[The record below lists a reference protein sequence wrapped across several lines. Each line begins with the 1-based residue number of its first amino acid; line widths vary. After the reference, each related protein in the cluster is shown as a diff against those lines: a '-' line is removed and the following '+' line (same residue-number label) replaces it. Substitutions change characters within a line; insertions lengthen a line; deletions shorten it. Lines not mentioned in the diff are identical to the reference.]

1 MVSKRDIDKLF
12 KQKHF
17 TGHQVG
23 RILLESLLDQLYDR
37 PPKISDQEIAKMKDH
52 LANEYEG
59 GIYNIYVNIYA
70 GLIDVFNFVQ
80 MLSNNAMLNLVAL
93 KGNVSLLSQA
103 ALDHQ
108 MKLNEP
114 VTITERQFRRYET
127 NYKKYLK
134 EVSNQHKNE
143 KILLIHY
150 LQSKLET
157 ILDEST
163 WEDTDEETFWK
174 KYSHIKEILD
184 QYDKDHNSI
193 PAKSNQYIRKLYRDY
208 HQDDSSPIKGLK
220 SLAFFEALNTKQY
233 DKELQDQ
240 IKSKRLNLSLQELKA
255 YLLKSYLSERY
266 ENNLSKD
273 DASEQAFKDN
283 DIYLHYFNN
292 LKSSADFDDTL
303 PDHLTK
309 KDLIDN
315 WIFDIPAI
323 YFDDNTNTSTT
334 NKINTENI
342 QNLDQI
348 LAKEL
353 FDIFKATAQDL
364 SALTPD
370 IKEILTFNDPNELLN
385 KKITQG
391 ILAKKGDNF
400 YKDYISITWLRSED
414 DYGMWRVFPKKYQ
427 YQARFHGFSV
437 YHDPSNDT
445 EEDHFT
451 KIADQEEKDFFKR
464 IEEYTD
470 DQQVTQR
477 YTSIEKFITLYQAY
491 SQFINGVIIFSND
504 TDLSEFKKVPAYR
517 AFLKEIDK
525 FHAIRNLSLYELE
538 DMIRDKKLLQDT
550 QKRIIDSFPLID
562 LNKPRIKKEKP
573 EDIASYIAKIFSQ
586 EDGKPIS
593 TVTVLD
599 DIVRGDIDVKKG

>member
-1 MVSKRDIDKLF
+1 MVSKKDIDKLF

-23 RILLESLLDQLYDR
+23 RILLDSLLDQLYDR
-37 PPKISDQEIAKMKDH
+37 TPKVSDEEIAKMKDH

-59 GIYNIYVNIYA
+59 SIYDTYVNIYA
-70 GLIDVFNFVQ
+70 GLVDMFNYVQ
-80 MLSNNAMLNLVAL
+80 MLSNNAMLNLVTL
-93 KGNVSLLSQA
+93 KGDLSLLSQA
-103 ALDHQ
+103 TLDHQ
-108 MKLNEP
+108 VKINEP

-127 NYKKYLK
+127 KYRKYLK
-134 EVSNQHKNE
+134 EVSDQHKNE

-150 LQSKLET
+150 LQSRLET
-157 ILDEST
+157 ILDESS
-163 WEDTDEETFWK
+163 WEDTDKETFWK
-174 KYSHIKEILD
+174 KYPHIKEILD

-193 PAKSNQYIRKLYRDY
+193 PAKSNQYIQKLYRDY
-208 HQDDSSPIKGLK
+208 HQDDSSPIEGLK

-240 IKSKRLNLSLQELKA
+240 IKSKHLNLSLKDLKA

-283 DIYLHYFNN
+283 DIYLQYFDN
-292 LKSSADFDDTL
+292 LKNSAKVDDTL

-309 KDLIDN
+309 KDLLDN
-315 WIFDIPAI
+315 WIFDIPCI
-323 YFDDNTNTSTT
+323 HFDDNTNTSTT

-342 QNLDQI
+342 QSLDQI

-370 IKEILTFNDPNELLN
+370 IKEILTFNDPKELLN
-385 KKITQG
+385 KKTTQG
-391 ILAKKGDNF
+391 ILAKKGDEF
-400 YKDYISITWLRSED
+400 YKDYVSITWLRSED
-414 DYGMWRVFPKKYQ
+414 DYGMWQIFPKKYQ
-427 YQARFHGFSV
+427 HQARFHGFSV

-451 KIADQEEKDFFKR
+451 KLADQDEKDFFQR
-464 IEEYTD
+464 IEEYTS
-470 DQQVTQR
+470 DQQVEER
-477 YTSIEKFITLYQAY
+477 YDSIEKFITLYQAY
-491 SQFINGVIIFSND
+491 NQFINGVIVFSND
-504 TDLSEFKKVPAYR
+504 RNLGEFKKAPAYR
-517 AFLKEIDK
+517 EFLNEIDR

-538 DMIRDKKLLQDT
+538 DMIHDKKLLKDT
-550 QKRIIDSFPLID
+550 QKRIIDGFPLID
-562 LNKPRIKKEKP
+562 LSKPRFKQNKP
-573 EDIASYIAKIFSQ
+573 EDIASYIARIFSQ
-586 EDGKPIS
+586 EDSKPIS
-593 TVTVLD
+593 TVSVLD
-599 DIVRGDIDVKKG
+599 DIVRGDIDAKEE

>member
-1 MVSKRDIDKLF
+1 MVSKKDIGKLF

-23 RILLESLLDQLYDR
+23 RILLDSLLDQLYDR
-37 PPKISDQEIAKMKDH
+37 PPKISDQEIVKMKDH

-59 GIYNIYVNIYA
+59 SIYDTYVNIYA
-70 GLIDVFNFVQ
+70 GLVDMFNYVQ
-80 MLSNNAMLNLVAL
+80 MLSNNAMLNLVTL
-93 KGNVSLLSQA
+93 KGDLSLLSQA
-103 ALDHQ
+103 TLDHQ
-108 MKLNEP
+108 MKINEP

-127 NYKKYLK
+127 KYRKYLK
-134 EVSNQHKNE
+134 ETSDQHKKQ
-143 KILLIHY
+143 KILVFHY
-150 LQSKLET
+150 LQSRLEN
-157 ILDEST
+157 ILDESS
-163 WEDTDEETFWK
+163 WEDTDKETFWK
-174 KYSHIKEILD
+174 KYPHIKEILD

-193 PAKSNQYIRKLYRDY
+193 PAKSNQYIQKFYRDY
-208 HQDDSSPIKGLK
+208 HQDDSSPIEGLK

-240 IKSKRLNLSLQELKA
+240 IKSKHLNLSLKDLKA

-283 DIYLHYFNN
+283 DIYLQYFDN
-292 LKSSADFDDTL
+292 LKNSAKVDDAL

-309 KDLIDN
+309 KDLLDN
-315 WIFDIPAI
+315 WIFNIPAI
-323 YFDDNTNTSTT
+323 HFDDNTNTSTT

-342 QNLDQI
+342 QSLDQI

-385 KKITQG
+385 KKTTQG

-414 DYGMWRVFPKKYQ
+414 DYGIWRVFPKKYQ

-470 DQQVTQR
+470 DQQVSQR
-477 YTSIEKFITLYQAY
+477 YASIEKFITLYQAY
-491 SQFINGVIIFSND
+491 DQFINGLIIFSKD
-504 TDLSEFKKVPAYR
+504 EDLGEFKKVPAYR
-517 AFLKEIDK
+517 EFLNELNK
-525 FHAIRNLSLYELE
+525 FHTIRNLSLYELE
-538 DMIRDKKLLQDT
+538 NMIRDKKLLKDT
-550 QKRIIDSFPLID
+550 QKRIITGFPLID
-562 LNKPRIKKEKP
+562 LKQKRIEKNNL
-573 EDIASYIAKIFSQ
+573 EDIASYIARTFSQ
-586 EDGKPIS
+586 EDSKPIS
-593 TVTVLD
+593 TVTVLN
-599 DIVRGDIDVKKG
+599 DIVRGDINAKKE